1 MGKPIEEV
9 IAMGGG
15 NSNGTS
21 RRIADIAART
31 LITMADYEHVE
42 ARNARS
48 LLPRCIWRDILR
60 EGTLAILGGESKA
73 KKSWFSLA
81 MAMHAVSCQP
91 FLGIAMEEPTEGL
104 RRAVVLDYE
113 LTGGIVMS
121 RFVSLAEKFDQDE
134 AAWRAVWDRVEIRCH
149 RSIIAEDVEWIAYCC
164 AVVEQANRGDLIIVD
179 CLQALP
185 VGDVNDPREVRRVLS
200 RLQAAA
206 TKSGAC
212 VIVVDHFNKS
222 GEAKGKNRLSGSMA
236 KAATPDAILLLESD
250 GKDFITFSTELRMD
264 PPRDPLTLEFRT
276 ASEGFRVVG
285 EEERE
290 ERKEASKGKRDS
302 ERLEAMF
309 PEIGRAY
316 SKKEVAVNIGKTPKT
331 AESWIAEFSDSI
343 TTTEGGGKNPHLYTR
358 RL

>member
-1 MGKPIEEV
+1 M
-9 IAMGGG
+9 
-15 NSNGTS
+15 N
-21 RRIADIAART
+21 RI
-31 LITMADYEHVE
+31 
-42 ARNARS
+42 
-48 LLPRCIWRDILR
+48 
-60 EGTLAILGGESKA
+60 
-73 KKSWFSLA
+73 
-81 MAMHAVSCQP
+81 
-91 FLGIAMEEPTEGL
+91 
-104 RRAVVLDYE
+104 
-113 LTGGIVMS
+113 
-121 RFVSLAEKFDQDE
+121 
-134 AAWRAVWDRVEIRCH
+134 
-149 RSIIAEDVEWIAYCC
+149 
-164 AVVEQANRGDLIIVD
+164 
-179 CLQALP
+179 
-185 VGDVNDPREVRRVLS
+185 
-200 RLQAAA
+200 
-206 TKSGAC
+206 
-212 VIVVDHFNKS
+212 
-222 GEAKGKNRLSGSMA
+222 SGSMA